1 MANDTKLNENRHQ
14 KQIQC
19 EPYFVKSF
27 KFTLVFILQA
37 INVGYKDKK
46 YIILTVIM
54 SESGNKAGFYYF
66 VSLYSEFYAT

>member
-1 MANDTKLNENRHQ
+1 M
-14 KQIQC
+14 
-19 EPYFVKSF
+19 KSF

-37 INVGYKDKK
+37 INVEYKDKK

-66 VSLYSEFYAT
+66 VSLYSEFYST